1 MSLLQVFQTGDF
13 FPRYEPKS
21 RYSVVIIGAGV
32 HGLATAYYLSRLGV
46 TDIAVLDR
54 GYVGG
59 GASART
65 SAILRANYFTAEA
78 IPFFRESLKLYED
91 LSVEL
96 DLNLLFDQTGRL
108 DLGHSESAVFGLQT
122 RADFNRLLGVDSR
135 IVGPA
140 EIAELVPAMDM
151 RVGKLYP
158 VLAALY
164 HPPAGVIRH
173 DAVVWGYARGA
184 GRAGV
189 HIRPFTE
196 VTGLTRTGD
205 RITGVETPAGPIS
218 ADLVLNATA
227 GWASTIAAM
236 AGLELPLVTHPLQ
249 VSVTEPVKPF
259 LDVSVSSANL
269 HAYVYQ
275 TDRGEV
281 VIGGGVDP
289 YQTYSMRS
297 GFSAIQHLSASV
309 LKMFP
314 TLRDLNVLRQWSGL
328 CDMTPDYAPIMGRV
342 SGLDGFL
349 LTCGWGTWGFKAAP
363 MAGKM
368 MAELIAS
375 GSTPEPIRPFAL
387 SRFWEGRLLNE
398 RASAPAAA
406 VH

>member
-1 MSLLQVFQTGDF
+1 MLQAFRTGDF
-13 FPRYEPKS
+13 FPRHEPKD
-21 RYSVVIIGAGV
+21 RYEVVIIGAGV

-54 GYVGG
+54 SYVGG
-59 GASART
+59 GGSARST
-65 SAILRANYFTAEA
+65 AILRANYFTAEA
-78 IPFFRESLKLYED
+78 IPFFRESLKLYEG
-91 LSVEL
+91 LSGEL
-96 DLNLLFDQTGRL
+96 DLNLMFDQTGRL

-122 RADFNRLLGVDSR
+122 RAVFNRLLGVDSR
-135 IVGPA
+135 MIGPA
-140 EIAELVPAMDM
+140 EISELVPAMDM
-151 RVGKLYP
+151 RVGKLFP
-158 VLAALY
+158 VLGALF

-189 HIRPFTE
+189 HIRPFTP
-196 VTGLTRTGD
+196 VTGLLRHGD
-205 RITGVETPAGPIS
+205 RITGVQTPGGPIS
-218 ADLVLNATA
+218 AGLVVNATA
-227 GWASTIAAM
+227 GWASNIAAM
-236 AGLELPLVTHPLQ
+236 ADLDLPLVTYPLQ
-249 VSVTEPVKPF
+249 VGVTEPVKPF
-259 LDVSVSSANL
+259 INVSISSANL

-297 GFSAIQHLSASV
+297 GFEAIRHLSSSV

-314 TLRDLNVLRQWSGL
+314 ELRDLKLLRQWSGL
-328 CDMTPDYAPIMGRV
+328 CDMTPDYAPIMGPV
-342 SGLDGFL
+342 SGLNGFL

-368 MAELIAS
+368 MAKLIAT
-375 GSTPEPIRPFAL
+375 GVTPEPIRPFGL
-387 SRFWEGRLLNE
+387 SRFREGRLLNE

>member
-1 MSLLQVFQTGDF
+1 MMQVFQTADF
-13 FPRYEPKS
+13 FPRHEPRDS
-21 RYSVVIIGAGV
+21 YDIVIIGAGV
-32 HGLATAYYLSRLGV
+32 HGLATAYYLSKLGV
-46 TDIAVLDR
+46 TNIAVLDR

-59 GASART
+59 GGSART
-65 SAILRANYFTAEA
+65 TAILRANYFTAEA
-78 IPFFRESLKLYED
+78 IPFFRESLKLYES
-91 LSVEL
+91 LSQEL
-96 DLNLLFDQTGRL
+96 NLNLLFDQTGRL

-135 IVGPA
+135 MIGPS
-140 EIAELVPAMDM
+140 EIASLVPAMDM
-151 RVGKLYP
+151 RKGKLFP
-158 VLAALY
+158 VLGALY

-184 GRAGV
+184 GHAGV

-196 VTGLTRTGD
+196 VTGLTRSGD
-205 RITGVETPAGPIS
+205 RITGVETPDGPIS
-218 ADLVLNATA
+218 AGLVLNATA

-236 AGLELPLVTHPLQ
+236 ADLELPLVTHPLQ
-249 VSVTEPVKPF
+249 VGVTEPVKPF

-297 GFSAIQHLSASV
+297 GFDAIRHLSASV

-314 TLRDLNVLRQWSGL
+314 ELRDLNVLRQWSGL
-328 CDMTPDYAPIMGRV
+328 CDMTPDYAPIMGQV
-342 SGLDGFL
+342 PGLDGFI

-363 MAGKM
+363 MAGAM
-368 MAELIAS
+368 MAELIAT
-375 GSTPEPIRPFAL
+375 GVTPEPIRPFAL

>member
-1 MSLLQVFQTGDF
+1 MMQLFQTGDF
-13 FPRYEPKS
+13 FPRYEPKDT
-21 RYSVVIIGAGV
+21 YEIVIIGAGV
-32 HGLATAYYLSRLGV
+32 HGLSTAYYLSKLGV
-46 TDIAVLDR
+46 ANIAVLDR

-59 GASART
+59 GGSART
-65 SAILRANYFTAEA
+65 TAILRANYFTAEA

-91 LSVEL
+91 LSSEL

-135 IVGPA
+135 MIGPA
-140 EIAELVPAMDM
+140 EISELVPAMDM
-151 RVGKLYP
+151 RTEKLFP

-184 GRAGV
+184 GHAGV
-189 HIRPFTE
+189 HIRPFTP
-196 VTGLTRTGD
+196 VSGLTRSGD
-205 RITGVETPAGPIS
+205 RITGVETPDGPIS
-218 ADLVLNATA
+218 AGLVVNATA

-236 AGLELPLVTHPLQ
+236 ADLELPIVTHPLQ
-249 VSVTEPVKPF
+249 VAVTEPVKPF
-259 LDVSVSSANL
+259 IDVSVSSANL

-297 GFSAIQHLSASV
+297 GFDAIRHLSASV

-314 TLRDLNVLRQWSGL
+314 DLHDLNVLRQWSGL

-363 MAGKM
+363 MAGSM
-368 MAELIAS
+368 MAELIAT
-375 GSTPEPIRPFAL
+375 GITPEPIRPFAL

>member
-1 MSLLQVFQTGDF
+1 MMQIFKTGDF
-13 FPRYEPKS
+13 FPRYEP
-21 RYSVVIIGAGV
+21 RDAYDIVIIGAGV
-32 HGLATAYYLSRLGV
+32 HGLSTAYYLSKLGI
-46 TDIAVLDR
+46 TNIAVLDR

-59 GASART
+59 GGSART
-65 SAILRANYFTAEA
+65 TAILRANYFTAEA

-91 LSVEL
+91 LSGEL

-108 DLGHSESAVFGLQT
+108 DLGHAESAVFGLQT

-135 IVGPA
+135 MIGPA
-140 EIAELVPAMDM
+140 EISELVPAMDM
-151 RVGKLYP
+151 RVGKLFP

-184 GRAGV
+184 GHSGV

-196 VTGLTRTGD
+196 VTGLIRSGD
-205 RITGVETPAGPIS
+205 TITGVQTPDGPIS
-218 ADLVLNATA
+218 AGLVVNATA

-236 AGLELPLVTHPLQ
+236 ANLDLPLVTHPLQ
-249 VSVTEPVKPF
+249 VGVTEPVKPF

-297 GFSAIQHLSASV
+297 GFDAIRHLSASV

-314 TLRDLNVLRQWSGL
+314 DLRDLNVLRQWSGL

-363 MAGKM
+363 MAGSM
-368 MAELIAS
+368 MAELIAT
-375 GSTPEPIRPFAL
+375 GVTPEPIRPFAL